1 MKRIKSLMLRLLAA
15 AAFVASVS
23 VSCSEISFI
32 DINPPADLQSKIDSI
47 QALKDAQ
54 NTGDKTVIEIGTAI
68 VGAEDYSSAWF
79 TEFSD
84 YFAIPQG
91 KCLTLEFINHNGGSV
106 NNWNNWNLAV
116 VTGERDTD
124 GYAEFFVIRSDA
136 YGWGNADYNG
146 AMFEIEYPD
155 IDGDGDIWNDFRAG
169 LDGAT
174 VVMEVDYSKE
184 GVVFV
189 TATQTSKDG
198 NVFIEKYQQPVT
210 GVEVNAFLISD
221 ASFMEM
227 KSAYLVPSKIEEIP
241 DEMAASISVAGTPA
255 AIELGS
261 EDFWG
266 NGVATVTFA
275 DGSIAVADTADI
287 TFVVPDLST
296 VGTKTI
302 LYSYSK
308 TKKGN
313 YGKAVANTYT
323 LEVTNP
329 ITSIS
334 ANATAYLI
342 GGAKYVTLS
351 PGAVKVDAVYADGST
366 APLKTSQFAVSFTDD
381 KVVYEGVEGTYE
393 DAFTATFTTSA
404 GDVIE
409 AKGALTIAKSA
420 LPAQETPVGLED
432 CTTPWWAHFSQD
444 WKVAPYESQS
454 VSMTVTTRMVNNW
467 DGPCTVLRKADLSE
481 YGVVRMDNYGWGAGY
496 DGIVTPESN
505 WNWDTFLAGLNGAT
519 VSITVSNNGDN
530 TASVRYNVVYA
541 DGETHFQYY
550 DGIAIDSADF
560 QFCTVNEGSYLVFD

>member
-1 MKRIKSLMLRLLAA
+1 MRIKSLMLRLLAV

-106 NNWNNWNLAV
+106 NNWNNWNLCVAQ
-116 VTGERDTD
+116 GERDTD

-146 AMFEIEYPD
+146 AMFEIDYPD
-155 IDGDGDIWNDFRAG
+155 LDGDGDIWNDFRAG

-189 TATQTSKDG
+189 TATQTSVDG
-198 NVFIEKYQQPVT
+198 NVFIEKYQQPVS

-241 DEMAASISVAGTPA
+241 DEMAASITVTGTPA
-255 AIELGS
+255 ALELGS
-261 EDFWG
+261 TDFWG

-296 VGTKTI
+296 VGVKTI

-329 ITSIS
+329 ITAIEPS
-334 ANATAYLI
+334 ATAYLI
-342 GGAKYVTLS
+342 GGAKYVTLI
-351 PGAVKVDAVYADGST
+351 PGAIKVEAVFADGSK
-366 APLKTSQFAVSFTDD
+366 APLKASQYTVAFTGD
-381 KVVYEGVEGTYE
+381 KVVYDGVEGIYENAYTVTY
-393 DAFTATFTTSA
+393 TSA
-404 GDVIE
+404 SGETIE
-409 AKGALTIAKSA
+409 AAGDLTIAKSA
-420 LPAQETPVGLED
+420 HPAQETPVGVED
-432 CTTPWWAHFSQD
+432 CSTGWWTAFSAD
-444 WKVAPYESQS
+444 YAVAPYESQT
-454 VSMTVTTRMVNNW
+454 VSMTVRSAEGGNW
-467 DGPCTVLRKADLSE
+467 HSPSIVLRKADLTE
-481 YGVVRMDNYGWGAGY
+481 YGVYRMDNYGWGTCYGTETMAS
-496 DGIVTPESN
+496 D
-505 WNWDTFLAGLNGAT
+505 WNWDIFQTSLDGSH

-530 TASVRYNVVYA
+530 TASVRYYVIYEG
-541 DGETHFQYY
+541 GETHFQYY
-550 DGIAIDSADF
+550 DNFAIDSADF
-560 QFCTVNEGSYLVFD
+560 QFAIVPEAAYLVFD